1 MYKCLWWLHHVAFFI
16 MPAVH
21 NPKLFSL
28 HLTTLKKCNKKNA
41 GTVTLLIVF
50 DLFSA
55 DQVIDSSVT
64 AAALMH
70 FM

>member
-1 MYKCLWWLHHVAFFI
+1 MLELSH
-16 MPAVH
+16 
-21 NPKLFSL
+21 
-28 HLTTLKKCNKKNA
+28 
-41 GTVTLLIVF
+41 LLIVF